1 MSSQLLEYIKQETK
15 KVLQEKEKE
24 KDEPSILDFFG
35 KDTKNSIK
43 KLKSKLDAAAGD
55 GRTGSEKYL
64 KLSNRADKLFAKIE
78 KLEKI
83 KKKIMKG
90 PTPEMYALSPSKTK
104 LDKAKKELDITLK
117 AITKTPEGQ
126 KVAKMFSPEAALA
139 FGQKMGD
146 KADKKLQGSGGSGRK
161 RKRHPLRAKQERL
174 SRRIKVPVAKIQDM
188 LKPYFSGGGKV
199 TFKESINRNIILE
212 GDGAYG
218 DETEAA
224 IKAFQAQVN
233 DLIEKDILKGVKPLG
248 TPDGLFGP
256 ASLRAFN
263 ALKKQP
269 EALAQSKLGSAQV
282 DPNTLAGGA
291 KQAAAQAAAGA
302 KPAAKQTVPGLV
314 DGFAGATLGT
324 STFWKN
330 DMKNI
335 PTLNVNQ
342 FKGYGTFGKTISEMW
357 DEYSNDDVNE
367 ENLPYLKEFAIMMMN
382 ALAQVPFPDE
392 KSMADI
398 YKMSKE
404 KMYKD
409 KSEYY
414 IGVMQNFDNSI
425 RKSKWVEKIFQ
436 DLNTLQ
442 VYFKGAGKEGI
453 AKAVNQTAAPIKN
466 KVVKD
471 AKKAKDSPYT
481 DVDNAAMAAS
491 KAGVAADQAR
501 MQSYSTADAKP
512 QESKVYAYLEKLIN
526 EEFDKILG

>member
-1 MSSQLLEYIKQETK
+1 
-15 KVLQEKEKE
+15 
-24 KDEPSILDFFG
+24 
-35 KDTKNSIK
+35 
-43 KLKSKLDAAAGD
+43 
-55 GRTGSEKYL
+55 
-64 KLSNRADKLFAKIE
+64 
-78 KLEKI
+78 
-83 KKKIMKG
+83 
-90 PTPEMYALSPSKTK
+90 
-104 LDKAKKELDITLK
+104 
-117 AITKTPEGQ
+117 
-126 KVAKMFSPEAALA
+126 
-139 FGQKMGD
+139 MGD

-188 LKPYFSGGGKV
+188 LQPYFAGGGKL

-218 DETEAA
+218 GETEAA

-233 DLIEKDILKGVKPLG
+233 DLTEKGILKGVKPLG
-248 TPDGLFGP
+248 KPDGLFGP
-256 ASLRAFN
+256 ASLRAFQ

-269 EALAQSKLGSAQV
+269 EALAQSKLGSAEV

-302 KPAAKQTVPGLV
+302 KPAAKPAAKQKVPGLV

-342 FKGYGTFGKTISEMW
+342 FKGYGTFAKTISEMW

-382 ALAQVPFPDE
+382 ALAQVPFPDD
-392 KSMADI
+392 KLMADI
-398 YKMSKE
+398 YKMNKE

-409 KSEYY
+409 KPEYY
-414 IGVMQNFDNSI
+414 IGILQNFDNSI

-453 AKAVNQTAAPIKN
+453 VKAVNQTATPIKN
-466 KVVKD
+466 KVDKD
-471 AKKAKDSPYT
+471 AKKAKDSPFT
-481 DVDNAAMAAS
+481 DPDNAAMAAAQ
-491 KAGVAADQAR
+491 AGRDADQQANANR
-501 MQSYSTADAKP
+501 AIANTYTTNTNTN
-512 QESKVYAYLEKLIN
+512 ESKVYAYLEKIIN